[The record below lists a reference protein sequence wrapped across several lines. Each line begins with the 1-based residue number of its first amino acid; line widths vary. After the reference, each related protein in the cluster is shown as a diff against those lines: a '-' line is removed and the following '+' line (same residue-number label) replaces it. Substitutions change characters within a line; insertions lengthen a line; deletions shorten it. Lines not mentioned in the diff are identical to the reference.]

1 MKKAVTSIVIIIL
14 AYTMVFATNRIFHTG
29 INSVDLFLDGKK
41 MKGGWRISP
50 KLNPDILETTA
61 REVVFVSDKDTLVI
75 DNLKEWESF
84 DFVILTNEG
93 DSAHVRVDKKA
104 ANPFENPN
112 PGLLKVATS
121 GRLSK
126 TQAEFDIDA
135 LIYGLSQV
143 HPDIFSVCKQEDL
156 RTLKFQLQPPMKK
169 Q

>member
-1 MKKAVTSIVIIIL
+1 MKKTIASILIVIL
-14 AYTMVFATNRIFHTG
+14 AYTIVFAKNQIFHTN
-29 INSVDLFLDGKK
+29 INPVELFLDGKS
-41 MKGGWRISP
+41 MNGGWRVSP
-50 KLNPDILETTA
+50 KKNPDVLETIA
-61 REVVFVSDKDTLVI
+61 SEVVFVSDKDTLVI

-156 RTLKFQLQPPMKK
+156 RTLKFQLQTPMKK